1 MKVLMTSQQ
10 IKNIENSAFA
20 DGVAVELLMDRAGS
34 ALAEEVEKAVEN
46 RTHENL
52 LVLCGK
58 GNNGGDG
65 FVAADKLTEIFKTVY
80 VYMPF
85 GLPKTRRRAN
95 AFEKMNKAVKITGDL
110 AILKDCDT
118 VIDRLFGFSFHG
130 DVNRQT
136 AEIIRAVNRSGAFVI
151 SADVP
156 SGLECDSGKIGGDC
170 INADVTV
177 TFSASK
183 PMEIISFR
191 AEKCG
196 KIIVKS
202 VGLEKYIEETVKN
215 GDYYGQKANI
225 EYIKDNNPK
234 RSDYSNKGTFGKL
247 LCVTGSYGMPGA
259 AVMSAGRALKSGTG
273 LLYQVTG
280 RENYPIYAVAMP
292 QAVMIFEENLQEKIK
307 AATAVLLGCGLGM
320 DEDAESKVKRVLS
333 SDKPVVIDADG
344 LNILAKYPEY
354 RELYKGDKL
363 IITPHPGEAAR
374 LLNTE
379 IRRILADPAGRAAAL
394 SEKYDCTAVLKGAV
408 TVIKEKN
415 KKPVFAGEPNSG
427 LAKGG
432 SGDVLAGII
441 SSLLAQGNGC
451 FTSRVAGVRIHRQAG
466 KICRTKYTATGMQA
480 VDLINRLPE
489 VFKIRNNCHRRCKL

>member
-1 MKVLMTSQQ
+1 MEVLMTSQQ

-65 FVAADKLTEIFKTVY
+65 FVAADKLTEFFKTVY

-85 GLPKTRRRAN
+85 GLPKTRRRTN
-95 AFEKMNKAVKITGDL
+95 AFEKMNKAVKITEDL

-136 AEIIRAVNRSGAFVI
+136 AEIIRTVNRSGAFVV

-196 KIIVKS
+196 K
-202 VGLEKYIEETVKN
+202 
-215 GDYYGQKANI
+215 DYCK
-225 EYIKDNNPK
+225 K
-234 RSDYSNKGTFGKL
+234 R
-247 LCVTGSYGMPGA
+247 
-259 AVMSAGRALKSGTG
+259 
-273 LLYQVTG
+273 
-280 RENYPIYAVAMP
+280 
-292 QAVMIFEENLQEKIK
+292 
-307 AATAVLLGCGLGM
+307 
-320 DEDAESKVKRVLS
+320 
-333 SDKPVVIDADG
+333 
-344 LNILAKYPEY
+344 
-354 RELYKGDKL
+354 
-363 IITPHPGEAAR
+363 
-374 LLNTE
+374 
-379 IRRILADPAGRAAAL
+379 
-394 SEKYDCTAVLKGAV
+394 
-408 TVIKEKN
+408 
-415 KKPVFAGEPNSG
+415 
-427 LAKGG
+427 
-432 SGDVLAGII
+432 
-441 SSLLAQGNGC
+441 
-451 FTSRVAGVRIHRQAG
+451 
-466 KICRTKYTATGMQA
+466 RT
-480 VDLINRLPE
+480 
-489 VFKIRNNCHRRCKL
+489 